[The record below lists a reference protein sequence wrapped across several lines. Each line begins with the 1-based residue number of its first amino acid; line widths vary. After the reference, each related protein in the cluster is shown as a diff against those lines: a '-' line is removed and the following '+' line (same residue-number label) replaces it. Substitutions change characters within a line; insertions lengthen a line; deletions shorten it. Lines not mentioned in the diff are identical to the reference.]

1 MQLKISGKAYIFGDN
16 IDTDQIYP
24 GRYLELTAKADI
36 ASHCMEGARPGFAR
50 EVKKGDI
57 IVAGKNFGCGSS
69 REHAAITLKEAGV
82 SAVVAESFARI
93 FFRNAINLG
102 LPVIACKKIHDN
114 VKEGEILEID
124 LSTGQIKNQ
133 NTGETYRGEGLSE
146 FVLSILENGGIKPL
160 FKERYGN

>member
-1 MQLKISGKAYIFGDN
+1 MNRKISGKVFIFGDN

-36 ASHCMEGARPGFAR
+36 ASHCMEGARPGFAN
-50 EVKKGDI
+50 EIEKGDI

-102 LPVIACKKIHDN
+102 IPVISCKDIRN
-114 VKEGEILEID
+114 GIREGELLEID

-133 NTGETYRGEGLSE
+133 NTGDVFQGEGLSD
-146 FVLSILENGGIKPL
+146 FLLGILESGGIKPL
-160 FKERYGN
+160 FKAKYRN